1 MNVPSAM
8 NLSRLSSVLN
18 RLAPGIGVGRLLG
31 RLVGWRPLFDLP
43 ACLEKPEGARVMVIA
58 PHPDDETIGCGG
70 TLRKH
75 HLAGDRVTAVF
86 MTGGSKGD
94 ALAGGISGEA
104 LIELREQEAQAAAA
118 VLGIDECVFLR
129 NEDTSLQCSPHT
141 VGQLRRLLQ
150 SLQPDIVY
158 APSPLETH
166 RDHREAWVIAA
177 RALGEYSQPVQVYL
191 YEIWAP
197 VPANCA
203 VPIDVEHKVAA
214 VRCYRSQMDER
225 DLLVVA
231 VTNLARYRGITC
243 LPGRDVSVECF
254 LRLDRDA
261 VAELADSVASC
272 QNVLGA

>member
-1 MNVPSAM
+1 MQGVRQVSENFYVYYPPPLLVTPGHLPANDALNRRWLGPGASCFAFRTLSSRRARGLNVPSAM

-18 RLAPGIGVGRLLG
+18 RLRPGIGVGRLLG
-31 RLVGWRPLFDLP
+31 RLIGWRPLFELP

-86 MTGGSKGD
+86 MTDGSKGA

-104 LIELREQEAQAAAA
+104 IIELRKHEARAAAA
-118 VLGIDECVFLR
+118 VLGIDECIFLR
-129 NEDTSLQCSPHT
+129 NQDTYLQCSPHT

-166 RDHREAWVIAA
+166 RDHREACVIAA
-177 RALGEYSQPVQVYL
+177 CALGEYSQPVQVYL
-191 YEIWAP
+191 YEI
-197 VPANCA
+197 
-203 VPIDVEHKVAA
+203 
-214 VRCYRSQMDER
+214 
-225 DLLVVA
+225 
-231 VTNLARYRGITC
+231 
-243 LPGRDVSVECF
+243 
-254 LRLDRDA
+254 
-261 VAELADSVASC
+261 
-272 QNVLGA
+272 